1 VTRDLRHHEL
11 FADHDAIRAACQ
23 AGLTD
28 HPPPLHE
35 RLDVPPTRG
44 DHDLNPGTPP
54 GVFGTTKRRA
64 AVLVG
69 LQPRDTGLDVLLTRR
84 TAHLKSHAGQIAFP
98 GGKVDDTDE
107 GPGAAA
113 LREAQEE
120 VGLPASAAEPLGYLD
135 LYETGT
141 GYRVVPL
148 VAVID
153 PDFTPVPEPGEVE
166 FVFHVPLGFVMD
178 PANHAR
184 HHREFGGTRRYFY
197 AIQFGEHYIWGA
209 TAGILRNLHDRVFA
223 SCFASS

>member
-1 VTRDLRHHEL
+1 MTTRAL
-11 FADHDAIRAACQ
+11 FEDEAAVRRLCADGLSPAPPATHD
-23 AGLTD
+23 
-28 HPPPLHE
+28 
-35 RLDVPPTRG
+35 RLDAPPERG

-54 GVFGTTKRRA
+54 GLFADRKRRA
-64 AVLVG
+64 AVLIG
-69 LQPRDTGLDVLLTRR
+69 LQRRQDGIDVLLTKR
-84 TAHLKSHAGQIAFP
+84 TAHLKKHAGQIAFP
-98 GGKVDDTDE
+98 GGSIDPTDP
-107 GPGAAA
+107 GPGEAA
-113 LREAQEE
+113 LREAHEE
-120 VGLPASAAEPLGYLD
+120 VGLLAEAADPLGYLD

-153 PDFTPVPEPGEVE
+153 PTFTPAPDPNEVD
-166 FVFHVPLGFVMD
+166 FAFHAPLSFLMD

-184 HHREFGGTRRYFY
+184 HSRDLAGARRYFY